1 MSLRHPTDRTVH
13 PIHRAIRAPLLY
25 LPEYILHEPLR
36 SLRGWWQARRLPGY
50 RAARRAWWADL
61 RRDRTINRARRWGQ
75 ALVLAA
81 ELAPEIG
88 WLHAHFLHTPASV
101 TRYTAILRDLPWS
114 GSAHAKDIWLS
125 PDWEIREKLASAAWL
140 VTCSRYGHERLARLS
155 PEPGRVTLAYHGL
168 DFARFAAPPPA
179 APDGPD
185 GSDANHPVT
194 LLSVGRAVPKKG
206 YDDLLTALA
215 ALPAGLAWR
224 LIHVGGGPLGD
235 RLKRQAAT
243 LGLADRIA
251 WRGAQ
256 PQDEVLRL
264 YRSADLF
271 ILASRIADD
280 GDRDGLPNVL
290 MEAQSQRLPVLAT
303 AVAAVPE
310 LIVDGESGLLAP
322 PGEPAILARSLARLI
337 GDPALR
343 RRLGEAGFA
352 RVRRDFDQAQGLALL
367 AGRFGLPGAE
377 DRVRPCA

>member
-1 MSLRHPTDRTVH
+1 M
-13 PIHRAIRAPLLY
+13 
-25 LPEYILHEPLR
+25 
-36 SLRGWWQARRLPGY
+36 
-50 RAARRAWWADL
+50 
-61 RRDRTINRARRWGQ
+61 
-75 ALVLAA
+75 
-81 ELAPEIG
+81 
-88 WLHAHFLHTPASV
+88 
-101 TRYTAILRDLPWS
+101 
-114 GSAHAKDIWLS
+114 
-125 PDWEIREKLASAAWL
+125 
-140 VTCSRYGHERLARLS
+140 
-155 PEPGRVTLAYHGL
+155 TLAYHGL

-179 APDGPD
+179 APGGPD
-185 GSDANHPVT
+185 GSDARHPVT

-235 RLKRQAAT
+235 GLERQAAK

-310 LIVDGESGLLAP
+310 LIVDGETGLLAP
-322 PGEPAILARSLARLI
+322 PGEPAALARLI
-337 GDPALR
+337 GDPAIR

-367 AGRFGLPGAE
+367 AERFGLADAE
-377 DRVRPCA
+377 GRVRPCA